1 MLLLLQLQAWIR
13 KKEQTFVTKQ
23 NGTITKTGIVHSTRF
38 YEQIRTKTENAKLWT
53 HEDVGC
59 RRVAKSFMAIPGRH
73 HTERVAKSFTATP
86 GRHQTGKVAK
96 SIVEFLGRHQTER
109 VAKGFTESP
118 GRHQMGRIMHKTDQS
133 MYFCMTCK
141 QDLTKKKRNMLYI
154 DNLILDCIT
163 LN

>member
-1 MLLLLQLQAWIR
+1 MHCKTGVLIKIKQRWQTFPKQLTSEIKMLLLLQLQAWIR

-109 VAKGFTESP
+109 VAKGFTVSRKAPDGEN
-118 GRHQMGRIMHKTDQS
+118 HAQ
-133 MYFCMTCK
+133 
-141 QDLTKKKRNMLYI
+141 N
-154 DNLILDCIT
+154 
-163 LN
+163 